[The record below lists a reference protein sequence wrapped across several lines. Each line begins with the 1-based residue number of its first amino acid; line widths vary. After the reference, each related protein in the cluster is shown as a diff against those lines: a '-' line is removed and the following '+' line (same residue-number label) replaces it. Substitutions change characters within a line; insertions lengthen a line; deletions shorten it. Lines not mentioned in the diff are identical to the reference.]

1 MAQTVRCDICGKL
14 LSSSYVKSHKRLAH
28 ADLSKKI
35 LALFKSLSE
44 EEKKKVLEDLIA
56 IARSDRTITG
66 LHPDAK

>member
-14 LSSSYVKSHKRLAH
+14 LSSSYIKSHKRLAH

-35 LALFKSLSE
+35 LELFKSLSE

-56 IARSDRTITG
+56 MAPLGRTIS
-66 LHPDAK
+66 